1 MTYET
6 CDLCPRACGV
16 DRTRGERGACRM
28 TSRLVLA
35 RAALH
40 YWEEPCISGT
50 AGSGTV
56 FFSGCPLGCVYC
68 QNREIADGSHGLA
81 VDDGR
86 LEEIFFELR
95 DAGAHNIN
103 LVTPTHFAPTVAKAI
118 RLLDLLAERTK
129 PATLTELYQATGWPK
144 STIHGLLSTMRE
156 AGLIEQTPNGRYW
169 LGIRLFEY
177 GCAVSNAWDI
187 GSIARPHMQKICAEL
202 GESVFLSV
210 FDRAAVVTLAE
221 EESRASLR
229 VVSEVGARLP
239 IHCTSQGKLFLANLS
254 QAECRRLLSISEFK
268 SYTPHTLTS
277 SEQLQPELQKIR
289 EQGYAVEN
297 GEYKV
302 GLRSVSAPVRD
313 ASGEVR
319 YAIGVVGMF
328 RQVYS
333 EDFLLATRLV
343 CEAGSAI
350 SRAIGYRP

>member
-1 MTYET
+1 MAE
-6 CDLCPRACGV
+6 
-16 DRTRGERGACRM
+16 
-28 TSRLVLA
+28 
-35 RAALH
+35 
-40 YWEEPCISGT
+40 
-50 AGSGTV
+50 
-56 FFSGCPLGCVYC
+56 
-68 QNREIADGSHGLA
+68 
-81 VDDGR
+81 
-86 LEEIFFELR
+86 LESKTI
-95 DAGAHNIN
+95 HS
-103 LVTPTHFAPTVAKAI
+103 VAKAI

-187 GSIARPHMQKICAEL
+187 GAIARPHMQKICAEL

-239 IHCTSQGKLFLANLS
+239 LHCTSQGKLFLANLS

-268 SYTPHTLTS
+268 AYTPHTLITP
-277 SEQLQPELQKIR
+277 EQLQPELQKIR

-297 GEYKV
+297 GEFKV

-313 ASGEVR
+313 ATGEVR
-319 YAIGVVGMF
+319 YAVGVVGMF

-343 CEAGSAI
+343 CEAGNAI
-350 SRAIGYRP
+350 SHAIGYRP